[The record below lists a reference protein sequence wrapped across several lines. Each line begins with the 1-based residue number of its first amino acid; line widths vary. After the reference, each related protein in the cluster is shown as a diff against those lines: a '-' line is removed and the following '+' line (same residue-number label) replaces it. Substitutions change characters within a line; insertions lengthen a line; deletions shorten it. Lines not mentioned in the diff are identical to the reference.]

1 MSAKKTVLF
10 TAVAASLMVSGLAM
24 ASDLSGVMNSAAV
37 YGNISGVSDSG
48 GNSAGGIG
56 IKGSFMTNQGWMLS
70 ANYHHD
76 FDTLI
81 ETPYQTTGGG
91 MTGINVKAGYLF
103 PFSSNFRVGP
113 YLAYQYSRF
122 GINFNTS
129 QVQDAS
135 LHFTNNAIGGGLEAG
150 YGMGPLVFT
159 GNVAYLAGISATDT
173 LRGNGSTVSVTS
185 TSGSSDVFQLGLQA
199 DYQISGPWYALAGFK
214 YDDYTNGGAN
224 LNLLQGNVGVGYSF

>member
-1 MSAKKTVLF
+1 MFAKNPLILAALAAGL
-10 TAVAASLMVSGLAM
+10 TASGMAM

-37 YGNISGVSDSG
+37 YGNLSGISNSG

-56 IKGSFMTNQGWMLS
+56 VKGSFMTNQGWMLS
-70 ANYHHD
+70 ADYHHD

-81 ETPYQTTGGG
+81 ESPYQTTGGG

-103 PFSSNFRVGP
+103 PFSQNFRVGP

-122 GINFNTS
+122 GINFNAG
-129 QVQDAS
+129 QVQNAS

-159 GNVAYLAGISATDT
+159 GDVAYLAGVSATDT
-173 LRGNGSTVSVTS
+173 LSGNGSTTSVTS
-185 TSGSSDVFQLGLQA
+185 TSGSSNVVQVGLQA

-224 LNLLQGNVGVGYSF
+224 LNLLQGNVGLGYSF